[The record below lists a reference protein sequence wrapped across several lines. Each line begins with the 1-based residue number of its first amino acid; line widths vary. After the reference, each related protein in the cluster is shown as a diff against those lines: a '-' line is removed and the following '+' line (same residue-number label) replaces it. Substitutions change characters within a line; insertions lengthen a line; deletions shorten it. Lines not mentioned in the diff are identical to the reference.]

1 MRSCAPRRGQRL
13 ATQSSLCLLWAG
25 ASHLSDWVFMCL
37 IQDLKDSFALRL
49 NLTPTSV
56 ADIKSRRLRAGVHTS
71 GLRCSVLGRFG
82 TQGCTFTTVM
92 LLRIQVATHVLRSLE
107 ATFIGRQER
116 RPNNVYSKFRNHKQ
130 CHLYKRLDVL
140 NALRL
145 GKHMR
150 SDGTGPIL
158 Y

>member
-1 MRSCAPRRGQRL
+1 
-13 ATQSSLCLLWAG
+13 
-25 ASHLSDWVFMCL
+25 MCL

-56 ADIKSRRLRAGVHTS
+56 ADIKSRRLRAGVHIS

-116 RPNNVYSKFRNHKQ
+116 RPNNVHSKLRNHKQ
-130 CHLYKRLDVL
+130 CHLYKRLDTVL